1 MIHVVQQVRLE
12 VPIAVAWEWLSD
24 LAWLAT
30 VNPLHRR
37 AAFADERCRGV
48 GARLI
53 VDHGLPI
60 GPRMPRI
67 VRVTHWEEG
76 RRIRWTD
83 VDPTWP
89 TYLFPHSEQFT
100 LTPLGSEATLLTD
113 ALKGTLSPH
122 LPFGNTFDRLAV
134 PIIVARTIRIQC
146 ARLQRQCR

>member
-12 VPIAVAWEWLSD
+12 VPISVAWERLSD

-37 AAFADERCRGV
+37 ATFLDDRHRGV
-48 GARLI
+48 GARLS

-60 GPRMPRI
+60 GPRVPRI
-67 VRVTHWEEG
+67 VRITHWEEG

-89 TYLFPHSEQFT
+89 IYLFPHAEQFT
-100 LTPLGSEATLLTD
+100 LTPLDARATLLTD
-113 ALKGTLSPH
+113 ELKGTLSPR
-122 LPFGNTFDRLAV
+122 LPFGAALDRLAEHLV
-134 PIIVARTIRIQC
+134 VARTMRLQC
-146 ARLQRQCR
+146 ARMRRQCE